1 MVVFSKKKVIKK
13 KSVNK
18 KNKNKN
24 TRVKRRVSRGKSRR
38 RDKRKYVG
46 GGAKGNQEGTKTNP
60 KYYIIKPDLTNSDSK
75 NLFEYIEYLLE
86 VAYSAV
92 VLIFLLCGPISADNE
107 IEPAKK
113 AVKTKLGENYP
124 ESLVNKLLVPGVK
137 VDYKLAKGNASGGA
151 LKGGGDRWKNLKKLL
166 RINGETIPPPPGFGD
181 GDQAPP
187 LPYIDISLP
196 TLEEMKATEFD
207 FDILKMEFIIDKIK
221 AEIASLQVSESEI
234 ENKMMNV
241 RARAAEVS
249 AVSGP
254 THINTVTTDDAI
266 LASLRARISLN
277 DLLIKLNT
285 PSTTPSTT
293 PTPTLPVEFDEH
305 KELVRQIA
313 IDAVNYN
320 LKNPRTDKI
329 VISEG
334 TKNEIEN
341 KELTSLFG
349 DIETQETSL

>member
-38 RDKRKYVG
+38 RVKRKYVG
-46 GGAKGNQEGTKTNP
+46 GVAKGNQEGTKTNP
-60 KYYIIKPDLTNSDSK
+60 EYYTIEHNNNYDSK
-75 NLFEYIEYLLE
+75 NLFEYIEDLVE
-86 VAYSAV
+86 VAYLAI
-92 VLIFLLCGPISADNE
+92 VLIFLLCGPISADNK

-124 ESLVNKLLVPGVK
+124 ESLVNTLLVHGVK
-137 VDYKLAKGNASGGA
+137 VDYKLAKGKANGGA

-207 FDILKMEFIIDKIK
+207 FDILKMEFIIDKIS
-221 AEIASLQVSESEI
+221 AEIATLKASQPAI
-234 ENKMMNV
+234 ENTMRNV
-241 RARAAEVS
+241 RARVAEVS
-249 AVSGP
+249 AVSDP
-254 THINTVTTDDAI
+254 PHNNTVTTDNAI

-277 DLLIKLNT
+277 EHLIELNSS
-285 PSTTPSTT
+285 STSPT
-293 PTPTLPVEFDEH
+293 PTPTLPDGLNAH
-305 KELVRQIA
+305 KELVKQIA

-320 LKNPRTDKI
+320 FKNPRTDKI

-341 KELTSLFG
+341 KELTSFFG
-349 DIETQETSL
+349 DIKESRI